1 MLTENVAVIDR
12 SFESPESPVNKMEKT
27 ESNTDIELR
36 KIAKVHYNIFNYLNI
51 NEQSK
56 DKDRNIVSSYTKR
69 TT

>member
-1 MLTENVAVIDR
+1 MLSENVAVIDR

-56 DKDRNIVSSYTKR
+56 DKDRNIVSSHTKR
-69 TT
+69 NT